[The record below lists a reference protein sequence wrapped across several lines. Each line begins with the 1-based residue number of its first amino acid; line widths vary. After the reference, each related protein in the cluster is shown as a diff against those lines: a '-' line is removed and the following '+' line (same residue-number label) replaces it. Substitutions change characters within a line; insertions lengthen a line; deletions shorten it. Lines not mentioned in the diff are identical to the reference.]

1 MPSYQLMS
9 MDSPQS
15 SSLQILLL
23 PLSIVSGL
31 RLRPNEKLTDTLLSD
46 DNHDGALEEYI
57 RTGQYALQ
65 MPNLP
70 LISALKKC
78 LNLILH

>member
-1 MPSYQLMS
+1 MS
-9 MDSPQS
+9 MNSPQS

-46 DNHDGALEEYI
+46 DNHDGVLEEYI

-65 MPNLP
+65 MLNLP